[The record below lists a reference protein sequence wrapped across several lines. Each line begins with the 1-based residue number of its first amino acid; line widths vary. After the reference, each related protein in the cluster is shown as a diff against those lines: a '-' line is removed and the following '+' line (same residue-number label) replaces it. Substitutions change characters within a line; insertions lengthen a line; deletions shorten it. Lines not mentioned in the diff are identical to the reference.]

1 MGRSHLQSPAPD
13 QWILPCRLPAVPAQ
27 WYMGEAAKKELGAAT
42 RVKGSDEAPPASS
55 YEAVEEPPEVW
66 QHDYGERQR
75 LGWLHWDADA

>member
-1 MGRSHLQSPAPD
+1 
-13 QWILPCRLPAVPAQ
+13 
-27 WYMGEAAKKELGAAT
+27 MGEAAKKELGAAT